1 MLSDHMLWNGKYG
14 DISPFCDVT
23 MPGENKT
30 PQIFF
35 IYLFQDDPKKST
47 MKKLERF
54 NMARSVD
61 RGRASR
67 SLVLTVSSSQYLM
80 NSDRDLI
87 LEKGIT
93 AIEGSWKQND
103 LMGETKFRYGR
114 ILPPLLASNPVN
126 YGKWNL
132 LSSVEAVSASL
143 IITGFRELAEQLLSK
158 FSWGHSFISL
168 NMEILEE
175 YAKCKSEDDI
185 KKVVD
190 TIA

>member
-1 MLSDHMLWNGKYG
+1 MMLMSNEKID
-14 DISPFCDVT
+14 
-23 MPGENKT
+23 

-54 NMARSVD
+54 HMAKRID
-61 RGRASR
+61 RAKASR

-80 NSDRDLI
+80 NSDRTLI
-87 LEKGIT
+87 LERGIT
-93 AIEGSWKQND
+93 AIEGSWKQNN

-132 LSSVEAVSASL
+132 LSSVEAISASL
-143 IITGFRELAEQLLSK
+143 IITGFRDFAERILSK

-190 TIA
+190 SIA

>member
-1 MLSDHMLWNGKYG
+1 MLWNGKSR
-14 DISPFCDVT
+14 DISPFCDDI
-23 MPGENKT
+23 MPMENKD

-35 IYLFQDDPKKST
+35 IYLYQDDPKKST

-54 NMARSVD
+54 NLARRID
-61 RGRASR
+61 RGKASR
-67 SLVLTVSSSQYLM
+67 SMVLTVSSSQYLM
-80 NSDRDLI
+80 SSDRNLI
-87 LEKGIT
+87 LERGIT

-103 LMGETKFRYGR
+103 LMAGTKFRYGR

-132 LSSVEAVSASL
+132 LSSVEAVSAAL
-143 IITGFRELAEQLLSK
+143 IITGFRELAEQIISK

-175 YAKCKSEDDI
+175 YAKCKSEEDI
-185 KKVVD
+185 RKVID
-190 TIA
+190 SIA

>member
-1 MLSDHMLWNGKYG
+1 MLWNGKFG

-54 NMARSVD
+54 NMARRVD

-103 LMGETKFRYGR
+103 LMGETKFRFGR

-143 IITGFRELAEQLLSK
+143 IITGFRDLAEQLLSK